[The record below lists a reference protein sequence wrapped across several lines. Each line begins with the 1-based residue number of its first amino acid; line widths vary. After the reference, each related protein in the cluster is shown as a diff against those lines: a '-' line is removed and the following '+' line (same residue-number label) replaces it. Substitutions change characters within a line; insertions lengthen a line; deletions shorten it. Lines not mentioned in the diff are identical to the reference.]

1 MHAYIDAERGRT
13 AFGKEGHVG
22 IMPVL
27 ALPSQL
33 SLLGQGTWRLMV
45 SYEGGPDMAVSI
57 GTCLGV

>member
-22 IMPVL
+22 IMPAL

-45 SYEGGPDMAVSI
+45 SYEGV
-57 GTCLGV
+57 